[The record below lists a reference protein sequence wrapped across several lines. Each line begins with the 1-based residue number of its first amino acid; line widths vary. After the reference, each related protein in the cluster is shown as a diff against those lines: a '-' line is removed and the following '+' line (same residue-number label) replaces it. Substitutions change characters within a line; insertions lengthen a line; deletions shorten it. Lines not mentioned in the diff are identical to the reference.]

1 MKENNILPT
10 DIENIIQNM
19 TCLRKSNNKY
29 SRDFIIICK
38 ISQEFETVKN
48 SVEKWLISK
57 LSNIEHPAVYD
68 SEMKRQY
75 AWNIVVDVCDSDD
88 DNDAEIQFAIHL
100 NWHNGVPMDNNGLI
114 FLAEEPEPP
123 QLEANII
130 LEHLVEEPEYV
141 IGIGVSAVSSK
152 FIAEMWWN
160 YIDDGQEYM
169 IKSMWMR
176 LPNGEWISVRE
187 KSYNFGWKNYPPN

>member
-1 MKENNILPT
+1 
-10 DIENIIQNM
+10 
-19 TCLRKSNNKY
+19 
-29 SRDFIIICK
+29 
-38 ISQEFETVKN
+38 
-48 SVEKWLISK
+48 
-57 LSNIEHPAVYD
+57 
-68 SEMKRQY
+68 
-75 AWNIVVDVCDSDD
+75 
-88 DNDAEIQFAIHL
+88 
-100 NWHNGVPMDNNGLI
+100 MDNNGLI

-152 FIAEMWWN
+152 FIAKMWWN

-169 IKSMWMR
+169 IKSMWTR
-176 LPNGEWISVRE
+176 IPDGEWICVRE

>member
-68 SEMKRQY
+68 S
-75 AWNIVVDVCDSDD
+75 
-88 DNDAEIQFAIHL
+88 
-100 NWHNGVPMDNNGLI
+100 
-114 FLAEEPEPP
+114 
-123 QLEANII
+123 
-130 LEHLVEEPEYV
+130 
-141 IGIGVSAVSSK
+141 
-152 FIAEMWWN
+152 
-160 YIDDGQEYM
+160 
-169 IKSMWMR
+169 
-176 LPNGEWISVRE
+176 
-187 KSYNFGWKNYPPN
+187 